1 MELPRNRGFAG
12 GSNVGLRDL
21 DDVDYV
27 ALLNND
33 TIPDRNWLR
42 PLVDALEADA
52 GLGAACSKMVFAPS
66 FVALTVD
73 APTFRAQ
80 GDGRDLGV
88 RITGLAVDGAE
99 VWGSTQFADGC
110 HVTNTRGTG
119 DQELCWTDAHAEVRV
134 PVTPGA
140 PLPAAVE
147 IELSAEKAKRVTLT
161 AGGEPLTVEVGPDP
175 AWVTVPI
182 VGEAFDVINNVGS
195 RLVLGGYG
203 GDRGFLEP
211 DRGQYAQP
219 EEVFAWCGGAVLL
232 PARYLREVGIFDER
246 YFMYYEDT
254 DLAWRGRLAGWRYH
268 YVPESLVRH
277 EHAASSK
284 EGSTLFTHYVERN
297 RFLTLARNAPW
308 SMLTEALRVFLRD
321 TLVIFKHQVLAPVR
335 RRGRP
340 DPDLVK
346 RRLRAVLGVRQAA
359 ARHVAHPSRAQR
371 VSAPERQAIV
381 DRWAVPQ

>member
-1 MELPRNRGFAG
+1 
-12 GSNVGLRDL
+12 
-21 DDVDYV
+21 
-27 ALLNND
+27 
-33 TIPDRNWLR
+33 
-42 PLVDALEADA
+42 
-52 GLGAACSKMVFAPS
+52 
-66 FVALTVD
+66 VALTVD
-73 APTFRAQ
+73 TPTFRAR

-88 RITGLAVDGAE
+88 RLTGLAVDGAE

-119 DQELCWTDAHAEVRV
+119 DLELCWTDAHAEVRV

-140 PLPAAVE
+140 ELPAAVE
-147 IELSAEKAKRVTLT
+147 VELSAEKSKQVTLC
-161 AGGEPLTVEVGPDP
+161 AGGDPVDVEIGPEPKWVNVPVG
-175 AWVTVPI
+175 
-182 VGEAFDVINNVGS
+182 GEAFDVINNVGS

-211 DRGQYAQP
+211 DRGQYQSP

-232 PARYLREVGIFDER
+232 SARYLREVGIFDER

-254 DLAWRGRLAGWRYH
+254 DLAWRGRLAGWRYL

-284 EGSTLFTHYVERN
+284 EGSALFTHYVERN
-297 RFLTLARNAPW
+297 RFLTLARSAPW
-308 SMLTEALRVFLRD
+308 PMLAEALRVFLRD
-321 TLVIFKHQVLAPVR
+321 TLVIFKHQVLAPMR

-340 DPDLVK
+340 DPDLVQ
-346 RRLRAVLGVRQAA
+346 RRLRAVLAFGKLLPATLRT
-359 ARHVAHPSRAQR
+359 RRAQR
-371 VSAPERQAIV
+371 VSAKDRRALV